1 MSKRENMTHEEIEKG
16 RVLALNFGKVQKIA
30 ACGQKLVPV
39 TVQDAASAEDVAR
52 TVHAHPA
59 LSEVVGEAARA
70 VAS

>member
-1 MSKRENMTHEEIEKG
+1 MPYILFVPTPTTKGPYVSKRENMTHAEIGEG
-16 RVLALNFGKVQKIA
+16 RVLALEFG
-30 ACGQKLVPV
+30 
-39 TVQDAASAEDVAR
+39 ASAEDVAR